1 MKLRVWLISILLI
14 LSSLAGCKPIN
25 ETAWYGQLANHGTG
39 LVDGRFTPWDHWEGQ
54 WRIVNIWARW
64 CKPCWQEIPELNEF
78 YAQKDSNIKL
88 LGYNF
93 DELSQE
99 ELQPLKAEM
108 GIQFPVLVSWPKDW
122 LFPEVKGLPA
132 TLIIAP
138 DNRLIKIL
146 WGPQTLVN
154 LTQEI
159 EDLKAVYNQ

>member
-1 MKLRVWLISILLI
+1 MKRRVWLISVLLI
-14 LSSLAGCKPIN
+14 SFSLMGCKPIN
-25 ETAWYGQLANHGTG
+25 ETAWYGQLVDRGTM
-39 LVDGRFTPWDHWEGQ
+39 LVDGEFTPWNHWEGQ
-54 WRIVNIWARW
+54 WRIVNIWAQW

-78 YAQKDSNIKL
+78 YAEKDSNIKL

-108 GIQFPVLVSWPKDW
+108 DIQFPVLVSWPEVW
-122 LFPEVKGLPA
+122 SYPEVKGLPA

-154 LTQEI
+154 LTHEV
-159 EDLKAVYNQ
+159 DSLKAVYSE